1 MTLEQLEQE
10 LPNGLHDAQILSIKR
25 SFEEESLILEVR
37 ILVGL
42 PDNPPETRSE
52 YRKAVITFTGVK
64 LFIVESP
71 DASSAFLA
79 PGGVW
84 FSAGRSEPGTFSPEL
99 EEKLGFSADSY
110 SLFILDWQ
118 SSIHIAASDVSFAWN
133 PDSTFQKERP
143 L

>member
-10 LPNGLHDAQILSIKR
+10 LPNGLHDAQIISIKR
-25 SFEEESLILEVR
+25 NFENESLILDVH

-52 YRKAVITFTGVK
+52 YRKAVISFTGVK

-71 DASSAFLA
+71 DAASAFSA

-84 FSAGRSEPGTFSPEL
+84 FSAGRSAPGTFSPEI
-99 EEKLGFSADSY
+99 ERKLASCKETY
-110 SLFILDWQ
+110 SFFILDWE
-118 SSIHIAASDVSFAWN
+118 SNIHIAATDMSFAW
-133 PDSTFQKERP
+133 SSV
-143 L
+143 